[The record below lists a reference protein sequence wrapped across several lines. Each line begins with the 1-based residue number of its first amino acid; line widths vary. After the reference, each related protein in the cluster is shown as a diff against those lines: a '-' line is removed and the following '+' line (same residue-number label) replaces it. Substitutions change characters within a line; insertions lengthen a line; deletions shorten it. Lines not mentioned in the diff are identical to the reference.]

1 MFIGRYFPPKRSAFL
16 SVRFKPA
23 RKGWAEG
30 SKLPKKSMIKKSMKN
45 LLVRFTQGNFGN
57 DPLAN
62 YQ

>member
-1 MFIGRYFPPKRSAFL
+1 
-16 SVRFKPA
+16 VRFKPA

-30 SKLPKKSMIKKSMKN
+30 SKLPKKSLIKKSMKN